1 MAPPAS
7 GGAHGGQVTQQLAT
21 REAPPDSG
29 RPFISI
35 VMPCL
40 NEAPTVAT
48 CVEKALG
55 WPKRS
60 GNAGEVIVVDNGST
74 DGAPGLAER
83 AGARV
88 VFEVMRGYGA
98 ALRRGFAEATG
109 DWLVMGDCDDTYDFS
124 DPGGGGAG
132 GRAGRG
138 AATRPAATAA
148 GAPLAPPRRRGRGG
162 RAAPGGAPAPRRR
175 ARRAVAALGGGP
187 GPPPSRSL
195 KS

>member
-55 WPKRS
+55 WLKRS
-60 GNAGEVIVVDNGST
+60 GNAGEVIVVDNGSS
-74 DGAPGLAER
+74 DGSPGL
-83 AGARV
+83 GGGGGGRV
-88 VFEVMRGYGA
+88 VFGGGRGDGG
-98 ALRRGFAEATG
+98 ALR
-109 DWLVMGDCDDTYDFS
+109 
-124 DPGGGGAG
+124 GGVG
-132 GRAGRG
+132 
-138 AATRPAATAA
+138 
-148 GAPLAPPRRRGRGG
+148 
-162 RAAPGGAPAPRRR
+162 
-175 ARRAVAALGGGP
+175 
-187 GPPPSRSL
+187 
-195 KS
+195 